1 MCSWAYEEGCQ
12 STAQSLFPSLSP
24 NLMCVIGPM
33 VWTDNVAY
41 LVKLVSALVNTNISS
56 SIKNMLRYILQ
67 LYFLPIFLC

>member
-1 MCSWAYEEGCQ
+1 
-12 STAQSLFPSLSP
+12 
-24 NLMCVIGPM
+24 MCVIGPI

-56 SIKNMLRYILQ
+56 GIKNMLRYILQ